1 MEPQDFLNKLYDES
15 VKLIASN
22 NFITSDISEIDKIRL
37 NTILKYS
44 EQAKGILTVCI
55 TSIIYKAIHPSQDI
69 RNHQNSIIDG
79 YSGRTFDTKFI
90 TPFLKSHR
98 FPAMA
103 ESGWLTRSLEQKVP
117 YDKNYTGAIKPDELK
132 TAFIEVLDKI
142 QNGANCELYLLYLLQ
157 GLILKRNQQNIEL
170 AKPTNLSI
178 KSILDLLN
186 AHFNAKYNAEGASR
200 LPVLAIY
207 AIYQCLI
214 LEAKRF
220 EHKKLLP
227 IESHTSADTR
237 SGRIGDIEIIDENNR
252 SFEAV
257 EVKHG
262 ITISLQLV
270 QDAYTK
276 FQTTPVNRFYIL
288 STAPYPAQEELN
300 KILIEVQR
308 VKNIHGCQ
316 LIVNEIMDSLKYYL
330 RLLDNTYEF
339 VENYIKLI
347 ETDTALKFEHKEKW
361 NRLISEL

>member
-1 MEPQDFLNKLYDES
+1 MEPQDFLQEQYAES

-22 NFITSDISEIDKIRL
+22 DFITSDIPEFEKSLLD
-37 NTILKYS
+37 TILKYS

-55 TSIIYKAIHPSQDI
+55 TSIVFKALHPFQDI
-69 RNHQNSIIDG
+69 RNHQNGIPNG
-79 YSGRTFDTKFI
+79 YSGRTFDTRFI
-90 TPFLKSHR
+90 TPFLKSCR

-103 ESGWLTRSLEQKVP
+103 ESGWLTRSLEQKVT
-117 YDKNYTGAIKPDELK
+117 YDKNYTGAIRPDELK
-132 TAFIEVLDKI
+132 TAFLEILDRI
-142 QNGANCELYLLYLLQ
+142 QSGANCESFLQYLFQ
-157 GLILKRNQQNIEL
+157 GLIIQRNKQSVEL
-170 AKPTNLSI
+170 AKPTTLSI
-178 KSILDLLN
+178 KSILDILH
-186 AHFNAKYNAEGASR
+186 AHFNSIYNSEGASR

-207 AIYQCLI
+207 AIYQCLMK
-214 LEAKRF
+214 EAKRF
-220 EHKKLLP
+220 ENKKLLQ
-227 IESHTSADTR
+227 IENHTSADTR

-270 QDAYTK
+270 QDAYAK
-276 FQTTPVNRFYIL
+276 FQTTPVNRYYIL
-288 STAPYPAQEELN
+288 STAPYPAKEELD

-316 LIVNEIMDSLKYYL
+316 LIVNGIMPSLKYYL

-339 VENYIKLI
+339 VENYVKLI

>member
-1 MEPQDFLNKLYDES
+1 METQDFLLKQYEES

-22 NFITSDISEIDKIRL
+22 DFITSDIPEFEKSLL
-37 NTILKYS
+37 NTILRYS

-55 TSIIYKAIHPSQDI
+55 TSIVFKALHPLQDI
-69 RNHQNSIIDG
+69 RNHQNGIPGG
-79 YSGRTFDTKFI
+79 YSGRTFDTRFI
-90 TPFLKSHR
+90 TPFLKSCR

-117 YDKNYTGAIKPDELK
+117 YDKNYTGAIRPEELK
-132 TAFIEVLDKI
+132 TAFIEILDRI
-142 QNGANCELYLLYLLQ
+142 ESGANCESFLQYLFQ
-157 GLILKRNQQNIEL
+157 GLILQRNKQSVEL

-178 KSILDLLN
+178 NSILDILH
-186 AHFNAKYNAEGASR
+186 AHFNSKYNSEGASR

-207 AIYQCLI
+207 AIYQCLMK
-214 LEAKRF
+214 EAKRF
-220 EHKKLLP
+220 ENKKLLP
-227 IESHTSADTR
+227 IENHTSADTR
-237 SGRIGDIEIIDENNR
+237 SGRIGDIEIIDENDR

-262 ITISLQLV
+262 ITITLQLV
-270 QDAYTK
+270 QDAYAK
-276 FQTTPVNRFYIL
+276 FQTTPVNRYYIL
-288 STAPYPAQEELN
+288 STASYPQKEELD

-316 LIVNEIMDSLKYYL
+316 LIVNGIMPSLKYYL

-339 VENYIKLI
+339 VENYVKLI
-347 ETDTALKFEHKEKW
+347 ETDTSLKFEHKEKW